1 MRSLNL
7 IDFCSGGAF
16 SIDSCVQLVCLAG
29 LSVALSVGSSL
40 RLVCASSCW
49 DESSGV
55 HPGVCFSRSFRLF
68 VTFFGVVSGRPLF
81 LCFMARTGGT
91 NNVSHC
97 AIPVQD
103 FFPSATDSMEDFKH
117 SVMIVTQST
126 FSPSYV
132 AMTNLALY
140 FGMARG
146 RECTNPYSNNTWDT
160 SVISARSMVEATY
173 SGFSCGGA
181 STMRRN
187 PSRPFLVNH
196 SFVASESDMAPAS
209 SSLLSVRVFEMGMCF
224 VRLRAHV
231 SFCALHNL
239 SSLNERP
246 SFGL

>member
-1 MRSLNL
+1 M
-7 IDFCSGGAF
+7 
-16 SIDSCVQLVCLAG
+16 
-29 LSVALSVGSSL
+29 
-40 RLVCASSCW
+40 
-49 DESSGV
+49 
-55 HPGVCFSRSFRLF
+55 CFSRSFRLF

-160 SVISARSMVEATY
+160 SVISARSMVDATF
-173 SGFSCGGA
+173 SGSSCGGA
-181 STMRRN
+181 SAIHIN
-187 PSRPFLVNH
+187 PSRPFLLNH
-196 SFVASESDMAPAS
+196 SHAALESAMRPE
-209 SSLLSVRVFEMGMCF
+209 SSLSLSVCF
-224 VRLRAHV
+224 SERGLRSVRLRACML
-231 SFCALHNL
+231 FCALLKL
-239 SSLNERP
+239 SSLNEHP